1 MEYYNSIVDVLDWG
15 AATWPDV
22 PSAER
27 GYMFDKTFVRAV
39 RRIRMEAYLGVR
51 AHASPLWLLR
61 RLAADLTFDV
71 GTLFQALRTSEDD
84 DEEDPKYNVEEL
96 MEMANSMVEETT
108 KNVPKDG
115 DQDAN
120 MDKGAWYSFHVYPVA
135 DAHA

>member
-27 GYMFDKTFVRAV
+27 GYVFDKTFVRAV

-71 GTLFQALRTSEDD
+71 GTLFLF
-84 DEEDPKYNVEEL
+84 L
-96 MEMANSMVEETT
+96 L
-108 KNVPKDG
+108 
-115 DQDAN
+115 
-120 MDKGAWYSFHVYPVA
+120 
-135 DAHA
+135 